1 MMELDYL
8 PISISTLVPET
19 CLGLELYLKAT
30 DSHRYTLYRGKDY
43 PLSDADLTRLQDRGC
58 RQVFIT
64 KESRETFQVYL
75 RQVAQGDQLNAAFKT
90 RVYAMN
96 EVVRG
101 VLESAFARDDTN
113 ETVTTATELGVVAAE
128 IVTHDEFVANDLF
141 QVLHHDYATFTHSA
155 NVAFYAAILA
165 SKLGLSSTD
174 VAQIAVGGF
183 LHDLGKLGIDD
194 KILSK
199 PGKLDDN
206 EYRQIQ
212 MHPILGFRRLVHR
225 VDLSE
230 GQLMMVYQH
239 HERPD
244 GRGYPAGVTENEI
257 HLWAKICAV
266 VDVYE
271 ALTSHRP
278 YRIPMPLNKALEIQQ
293 RDCGTAFN
301 PEILKCWT
309 MITKPNLAS

>member
-113 ETVTTATELGVVAAE
+113 ETVTTATEL
-128 IVTHDEFVANDLF
+128 
-141 QVLHHDYATFTHSA
+141 
-155 NVAFYAAILA
+155 
-165 SKLGLSSTD
+165 
-174 VAQIAVGGF
+174 
-183 LHDLGKLGIDD
+183 
-194 KILSK
+194 
-199 PGKLDDN
+199 
-206 EYRQIQ
+206 
-212 MHPILGFRRLVHR
+212 
-225 VDLSE
+225 
-230 GQLMMVYQH
+230 
-239 HERPD
+239 
-244 GRGYPAGVTENEI
+244 
-257 HLWAKICAV
+257 
-266 VDVYE
+266 
-271 ALTSHRP
+271 
-278 YRIPMPLNKALEIQQ
+278 
-293 RDCGTAFN
+293 
-301 PEILKCWT
+301 
-309 MITKPNLAS
+309 